1 VARDTPSIFAISVA
15 VIPLPRRPRALAVPS
30 KSAIFQI
37 KLAFVCP
44 TARCLLCV
52 SCSHVEVQRPVDC
65 GRSINVLPRRRV
77 RRARDG
83 CDYRE
88 WMPEIPRKG
97 LLRFIPHIDELTV
110 HGGDFPERTRLII
123 EGPAAKLGIPSDDG
137 EGTYRFEELTRETVI
152 ELTVVSKDEV
162 RRYGRALGIGAA
174 TGLYLGPV
182 AGVVIG
188 AVVSGKRKV
197 TTFILKLSDGRR
209 LLATTDSDT
218 FFKLQGV
225 VF

>member
-1 VARDTPSIFAISVA
+1 VS
-15 VIPLPRRPRALAVPS
+15 LPVLSLALFVRH
-30 KSAIFQI
+30 SA
-37 KLAFVCP
+37 
-44 TARCLLCV
+44 
-52 SCSHVEVQRPVDC
+52 VQRPINC
-65 GRSINVLPRRRV
+65 ARSADVLPSRSV
-77 RRARDG
+77 RWACDG

-97 LLRFIPHIDELTV
+97 LLRFIPRIDELTV

-123 EGPAAKLGIPSDDG
+123 EGPTAKLGIPSDDG

-152 ELTVVSKDEV
+152 ELTATSKDEV

-188 AVVSGKRKV
+188 AVAGGKRKV